1 LFSQRDVQPVID
13 AAELNSGKLILNSDE
28 YFHLSE
34 TIITTI
40 EPQYDDYLEILLNQY
55 IRGTLRSSQNVI
67 NVGASENAIKIND
80 DYGRLDNYDN
90 QRHMLLLQSMISG
103 NIRVPSEQDTLVQ
116 YLQSFGIE
124 RQEWINQLDVFYWL
138 FRN

>member
-1 LFSQRDVQPVID
+1 MFSQRDVQPVID